1 MRKRLI
7 SILAV
12 LSLLA
17 ALCTGAAFAA
27 DETENASNY
36 EIGDIVT
43 YGNYEQD
50 GFYSNGEETIEW
62 IVIARDRDNHA
73 LLLSRYC
80 LDALPY
86 NEDGGDVSWEDSS
99 IRAWLNGEF
108 LESAFGGD
116 PNGFICTAECKTKD
130 GRSGTDGGENT
141 TDRIFLLAVDEVTQ
155 YFPKESLRR
164 APVTEYAKEQGAEY
178 DKNGNGW
185 WWLRTPGKT
194 QDMAAG
200 VHTAG
205 GVNYDGRDVDR
216 TDLCIRPA
224 LWLDLDVVTAYLSD
238 STQDG
243 GEADAA
249 DDGTGAEKTADNG
262 GTKKTVDTEK
272 LMHSGYIKLGS
283 LEDGTIYVYGR
294 SDEEGAVEGFAGNVI
309 YLIGDGFEQSFEA
322 RWFAKYD
329 DQKLEWTDIDGD
341 GEDELVFIAYLAS
354 GTGVIIEELSVF
366 EPQPDGSF
374 EHHYLSL
381 EKMEE
386 LLNEHLTA
394 KVRGENITL
403 TLTENGSRTSENC
416 TELAGPGELD
426 MFTWYMLEDG
436 KYSVELTTLLHKE
449 GGKYVY
455 ANPLLAEHRGTYDP
469 FEGTLDD
476 GDTVDDGNYIMAA
489 WHIIADVVYDGE
501 DFALEN
507 LRFKYLTY
515 K

>member
-86 NEDGGDVSWEDSS
+86 NEDGGDVTWEDSS

-116 PNGFICTAECKTKD
+116 PNGFICTAECRTKD

-155 YFPKESLRR
+155 YFPKESSRR

-224 LWLDLDVVTAYLSD
+224 LWLDLDVVTAYFSD
-238 STQDG
+238 S
-243 GEADAA
+243 
-249 DDGTGAEKTADNG
+249 
-262 GTKKTVDTEK
+262 TKKTVDADK
-272 LMHSGYIKLGS
+272 LMHSGYTAFGH
-283 LEDGTIYVYGR
+283 LEDGTIYVCGR
-294 SDEEGAVEGFAGNVI
+294 SDEEGTVDGFAGNVI
-309 YLIGDGFEQSFEA
+309 YLIGDVFEQSFEA
-322 RWFAKYD
+322 RWNANKNN

-341 GEDELVFIAYLAS
+341 GEDELVLIADIAS
-354 GTGVIIEELSVF
+354 GTGVNMEELSVF

-374 EHHYLSL
+374 EHHYLSF
-381 EKMEE
+381 EKLEE

-394 KVRGENITL
+394 KVKGENITL

>member
-27 DETENASNY
+27 DEAENASNY

-86 NEDGGDVSWEDSS
+86 NEDGGDVTWEDSS

-155 YFPKESLRR
+155 YFPKESSRR

-224 LWLDLDVVTAYLSD
+224 LWLDLDVVTAYFSD
-238 STQDG
+238 S
-243 GEADAA
+243 
-249 DDGTGAEKTADNG
+249 
-262 GTKKTVDTEK
+262 TKKTVDADK
-272 LMHSGYIKLGS
+272 LMHSGYTAFGH
-283 LEDGTIYVYGR
+283 LEDGTIYVCGR
-294 SDEEGAVEGFAGNVI
+294 SDEEGTVDGFAGNVI
-309 YLIGDGFEQSFEA
+309 YLIGDVFEQSFEA
-322 RWFAKYD
+322 RWNANKNN

-341 GEDELVFIAYLAS
+341 GEDELVLIADIAS
-354 GTGVIIEELSVF
+354 GTGVNMEELSVF

-374 EHHYLSL
+374 EHHYLSF

-386 LLNEHLTA
+386 LLNEYLTA
-394 KVRGENITL
+394 KVGEENITL
-403 TLTENGSRTSENC
+403 TLTENGSRTGENC
-416 TELAGPGELD
+416 TESAGPGID
-426 MFTWYMLEDG
+426 MFSRYTLEDG
-436 KYSVELTTLLHKE
+436 KYSVELTALLHKE

-455 ANPLLAEHRGTYDP
+455 ENPYLAWLRGTYDP
-469 FEGTLDD
+469 FEGT
-476 GDTVDDGNYIMAA
+476 VDDEDYITAA
-489 WHIIADVVYDGE
+489 RHIIADVVYDGE

-507 LRFKYLTY
+507 LRFFRFIE
-515 K
+515 

>member
-17 ALCTGAAFAA
+17 VLCTGAAFAA

-86 NEDGGDVSWEDSS
+86 NEDGGDVTWEDSS

-155 YFPKESLRR
+155 YFPKESSRR

-178 DKNGNGW
+178 DKNGNGR

-224 LWLDLDVVTAYLSD
+224 LWLDLDVVTAYFSD
-238 STQDG
+238 S
-243 GEADAA
+243 
-249 DDGTGAEKTADNG
+249 
-262 GTKKTVDTEK
+262 TKKTVDADK
-272 LMHSGYIKLGS
+272 LMHSGYTAFGH
-283 LEDGTIYVYGR
+283 LEDGTIYVCGR
-294 SDEEGAVEGFAGNVI
+294 SDEEGTVDGFAGNVI
-309 YLIGDGFEQSFEA
+309 YLIGDVFEQSFEA
-322 RWFAKYD
+322 RWNANKNN

-341 GEDELVFIAYLAS
+341 GEDELVLIADIAS
-354 GTGVIIEELSVF
+354 GTGVNMEELSVF

-374 EHHYLSL
+374 EHHYLSF

-386 LLNEHLTA
+386 LLNEYLTA

-403 TLTENGSRTSENC
+403 TLTENGSRTGENC
-416 TELAGPGELD
+416 TEFAEPGID
-426 MFTWYMLEDG
+426 MFSRYTLEDG
-436 KYSVELTTLLHKE
+436 KYSVELTVLLHKE

-455 ANPLLAEHRGTYDP
+455 ENPYLAWLRGTYDP
-469 FEGTLDD
+469 FEGT
-476 GDTVDDGNYIMAA
+476 VDDEDYITAA
-489 WHIIADVVYDGE
+489 RHIIADVVYDGE

-507 LRFKYLTY
+507 LRFIK
-515 K
+515 

>member
-7 SILAV
+7 SIFAV

-17 ALCTGAAFAA
+17 APCTGAAFAA
-27 DETENASNY
+27 DEAENASNY
-36 EIGDIVT
+36 EIGDIEIGDIVT
-43 YGNYEQD
+43 YGGYEQD
-50 GFYSNGEETIEW
+50 GFYTNGEETIEW

-86 NEDGGDVSWEDSS
+86 NEDGGDVTWEDSS

-116 PNGFICTAECKTKD
+116 PNGFICTAENKNRN

-141 TDRIFLLAVDEVTQ
+141 TDRIFLLDVGDVTR
-155 YFPKESLRR
+155 YLPKESSRR

-194 QDMAAG
+194 QNMAAG

-224 LWLDLDVVTAYLSD
+224 LWLDLNVVTAYLSD

-249 DDGTGAEKTADNG
+249 DDGTGAEKTADNS
-262 GTKKTVDTEK
+262 GTKKTVDAGK
-272 LMHSGYIKLGS
+272 LMRSGYIKLGS
-283 LEDGTIYVYGR
+283 LEDGTIYVCAKT
-294 SDEEGAVEGFAGNVI
+294 SDEGAVDRAAGNVI
-309 YLIGDGFEQSFEA
+309 YLVGDGFEQRFEA
-322 RWFAKYD
+322 RWYGKDD

-341 GEDELVFIAYLAS
+341 GEDELVFKSDVAS
-354 GTGVIIEELSVF
+354 GTGMNLDELSVF

-374 EHHYLSL
+374 EHHYLSF
-381 EKMEE
+381 EKLEE
-386 LLNEHLTA
+386 LLNKYLTA
-394 KVRGENITL
+394 KVRGKNITL

-416 TELAGPGELD
+416 TEFAGPGID
-426 MFTWYMLEDG
+426 MFSRYALEDG
-436 KYSVELTTLLHKE
+436 KCSVYFTTLLHKE
-449 GGKYVY
+449 GGEYVY
-455 ANPLLAEHRGTYDP
+455 ANPYLALSDDAYDP
-469 FEGTLDD
+469 YKGTD
-476 GDTVDDGNYIMAA
+476 GDDYITAA
-489 WHIIADVVYDGE
+489 LGIHADVVYDGE

-507 LRFKYLTY
+507 LGFNK
-515 K
+515 

>member
-27 DETENASNY
+27 DEAENASNY

-86 NEDGGDVSWEDSS
+86 NEDGGDVTWEDSS

-155 YFPKESLRR
+155 YFPKESSRR

-224 LWLDLDVVTAYLSD
+224 LWLDLDVVTAYFSD
-238 STQDG
+238 S
-243 GEADAA
+243 
-249 DDGTGAEKTADNG
+249 
-262 GTKKTVDTEK
+262 TKKTVDADK
-272 LMHSGYIKLGS
+272 LMHSGYTAFGH
-283 LEDGTIYVYGR
+283 LEDGTIYVCGR
-294 SDEEGAVEGFAGNVI
+294 SDEEGTVDGFAGNVI
-309 YLIGDGFEQSFEA
+309 YLIGDVFEQSFEA
-322 RWFAKYD
+322 RWNANKNN

-341 GEDELVFIAYLAS
+341 GEDELVLIADIAS
-354 GTGVIIEELSVF
+354 GTGVNMEELSVF
-366 EPQPDGSF
+366 EPKPDGSF
-374 EHHYLSL
+374 EHHYLSF

-386 LLNEHLTA
+386 LLNEYLTA
-394 KVRGENITL
+394 KVGEENITL

-416 TELAGPGELD
+416 TESAGPGID
-426 MFTWYMLEDG
+426 MINRYTLEDG
-436 KYSVELTTLLHKE
+436 KCSVCFTTLLHKE
-449 GGKYVY
+449 GGEYVY
-455 ANPLLAEHRGTYDP
+455 ANPDLALSDDDYDP
-469 FEGTLDD
+469 DKGTD
-476 GDTVDDGNYIMAA
+476 GDDYITVALGIY
-489 WHIIADVVYDGE
+489 ADVVYDGE

-507 LRFKYLTY
+507 LRFFRFIE
-515 K
+515 

>member
-27 DETENASNY
+27 DEAENASNY

-86 NEDGGDVSWEDSS
+86 NEDGGDVTWEDSS

-116 PNGFICTAECKTKD
+116 PNGFICTTECKTKD

-141 TDRIFLLAVDEVTQ
+141 MDRIFLLAVDEVTQ
-155 YFPKESLRR
+155 YFPKE
-164 APVTEYAKEQGAEY
+164 
-178 DKNGNGW
+178 
-185 WWLRTPGKT
+185 
-194 QDMAAG
+194 
-200 VHTAG
+200 
-205 GVNYDGRDVDR
+205 DGD
-216 TDLCIRPA
+216 
-224 LWLDLDVVTAYLSD
+224 
-238 STQDG
+238 
-243 GEADAA
+243 EAAA
-249 DDGTGAEKTADNG
+249 DNGTGAEETADNG
-262 GTKKTVDTEK
+262 GTKKTVDADK
-272 LMHSGYIKLGS
+272 LMHSGYTAFGH
-283 LEDGTIYVYGR
+283 LEDGTIYVCGR
-294 SDEEGAVEGFAGNVI
+294 SDEEGTVDGFAGNEI
-309 YLIGDGFEQSFEA
+309 YLIGDVFEQSFEA
-322 RWFAKYD
+322 RWNANKNN

-341 GEDELVFIAYLAS
+341 GEDELVLIADIAS
-354 GTGVIIEELSVF
+354 GTGVNMEELSV
-366 EPQPDGSF
+366 
-374 EHHYLSL
+374 
-381 EKMEE
+381 E
-386 LLNEHLTA
+386 LLNEYLTA

-403 TLTENGSRTSENC
+403 TLTENGSRTGENC
-416 TELAGPGELD
+416 TESAGPGID
-426 MFTWYMLEDG
+426 MINRYTLEDG
-436 KYSVELTTLLHKE
+436 KCSVELTALLHKE

-455 ANPLLAEHRGTYDP
+455 ENPYLAWLRGTYDP

-507 LRFKYLTY
+507 LGFNK
-515 K
+515 

>member
-86 NEDGGDVSWEDSS
+86 NEDGGDVTWEDSS

-155 YFPKESLRR
+155 YFPADTSRR

-224 LWLDLDVVTAYLSD
+224 LWLDLDVVTAYFSD
-238 STQDG
+238 S
-243 GEADAA
+243 
-249 DDGTGAEKTADNG
+249 
-262 GTKKTVDTEK
+262 TKKTVDADK
-272 LMHSGYIKLGS
+272 LMHSGYTAFGH
-283 LEDGTIYVYGR
+283 LEDGTIYVCGR
-294 SDEEGAVEGFAGNVI
+294 SDEEGTVDGFAGNVI
-309 YLIGDGFEQSFEA
+309 YLIGDVFEQSFEA
-322 RWFAKYD
+322 RWNANKNN

-341 GEDELVFIAYLAS
+341 GEDELVLIADIAS
-354 GTGVIIEELSVF
+354 GTGVNMEELSVF

-374 EHHYLSL
+374 EHHYLSF
-381 EKMEE
+381 EKLEE
-386 LLNEHLTA
+386 LLNEYLTA

-416 TELAGPGELD
+416 TESAGPGID
-426 MFTWYMLEDG
+426 MFSRYTLEDG
-436 KYSVELTTLLHKE
+436 KCSVCFTTLLHKE

-455 ANPLLAEHRGTYDP
+455 ENPYLAWLRGTYDP
-469 FEGTLDD
+469 FEGT
-476 GDTVDDGNYIMAA
+476 VDDEDYITAA
-489 WHIIADVVYDGE
+489 RHIIADVVYDGE

-507 LRFKYLTY
+507 LGFNK
-515 K
+515 

>member
-1 MRKRLI
+1 MGKRLI

-86 NEDGGDVSWEDSS
+86 NEDGGDVTWEDSS

-116 PNGFICTAECKTKD
+116 PNGFICTAENKNRN

-141 TDRIFLLAVDEVTQ
+141 TDRIFLLDVGDVTR
-155 YFPKESLRR
+155 YLPKESSRR

-224 LWLDLDVVTAYLSD
+224 LWLDLDVVTAYFSD
-238 STQDG
+238 S
-243 GEADAA
+243 
-249 DDGTGAEKTADNG
+249 
-262 GTKKTVDTEK
+262 TKKTVDADK
-272 LMHSGYIKLGS
+272 LMHSGYTAFGH
-283 LEDGTIYVYGR
+283 LEDGTIYVCGR
-294 SDEEGAVEGFAGNVI
+294 SDEEGTVDGFAGNVI

-322 RWFAKYD
+322 RWNANKNN

-341 GEDELVFIAYLAS
+341 GEDELVLIADIDS
-354 GTGVIIEELSVF
+354 GTGVNMDELSVF
-366 EPQPDGSF
+366 EPKPDGSF
-374 EHHYLSL
+374 EHHYLSF

-386 LLNEHLTA
+386 LLNEYLTA
-394 KVRGENITL
+394 KVGEENITL

-416 TELAGPGELD
+416 TESAGPGELD
-426 MFTWYMLEDG
+426 MFNWYTLEDG

-455 ANPLLAEHRGTYDP
+455 ANPLLALSDDAYDP
-469 FEGTLDD
+469 DTGTD
-476 GDTVDDGNYIMAA
+476 GDDYITVALGIY
-489 WHIIADVVYDGE
+489 ADVVYDGE

-507 LRFKYLTY
+507 LRFIRFIK
-515 K
+515 

>member
-27 DETENASNY
+27 DEAENASNY

-86 NEDGGDVSWEDSS
+86 NEDGGDVTWEDSS

-130 GRSGTDGGENT
+130 GR
-141 TDRIFLLAVDEVTQ
+141 
-155 YFPKESLRR
+155 
-164 APVTEYAKEQGAEY
+164 
-178 DKNGNGW
+178 
-185 WWLRTPGKT
+185 
-194 QDMAAG
+194 
-200 VHTAG
+200 
-205 GVNYDGRDVDR
+205 DVDR

-224 LWLDLDVVTAYLSD
+224 LWLDLDVVTAYFSD
-238 STQDG
+238 S
-243 GEADAA
+243 
-249 DDGTGAEKTADNG
+249 
-262 GTKKTVDTEK
+262 TKKTVDADK
-272 LMHSGYIKLGS
+272 LMHSGYTAFGH
-283 LEDGTIYVYGR
+283 LEDGTIYVCGR
-294 SDEEGAVEGFAGNVI
+294 SDEEGTVDGFAGNVI
-309 YLIGDGFEQSFEA
+309 YLIGDVFEQSFEA
-322 RWFAKYD
+322 RWNANKNN

-341 GEDELVFIAYLAS
+341 GEDELVLIADIAS
-354 GTGVIIEELSVF
+354 GTGVNMEELSVF
-366 EPQPDGSF
+366 EPKPDGSF
-374 EHHYLSL
+374 EHHYLSF

-386 LLNEHLTA
+386 LLNEYLTA
-394 KVRGENITL
+394 KVEEENITL

-416 TELAGPGELD
+416 TESAGPGID
-426 MFTWYMLEDG
+426 MINRYTLEDG
-436 KYSVELTTLLHKE
+436 KCSVCFTTLLHKE
-449 GGKYVY
+449 GGEYVY
-455 ANPLLAEHRGTYDP
+455 ANPYLALSDDAYDP
-469 FEGTLDD
+469 DTGTD
-476 GDTVDDGNYIMAA
+476 GDDYITVALGIY
-489 WHIIADVVYDGE
+489 ADVVYDGE

-507 LRFKYLTY
+507 LRFIRFIK
-515 K
+515 

>member
-62 IVIARDRDNHA
+62 IVIARDSDNHA

-86 NEDGGDVSWEDSS
+86 NEDSGDVTWEDSS

-155 YFPKESLRR
+155 YFPADTSRR

-224 LWLDLDVVTAYLSD
+224 LWLDLDVVTAYFSD
-238 STQDG
+238 S
-243 GEADAA
+243 
-249 DDGTGAEKTADNG
+249 
-262 GTKKTVDTEK
+262 TKKTVDADK
-272 LMHSGYIKLGS
+272 LMHSGYTAFGH
-283 LEDGTIYVYGR
+283 LEDGTIYVCGR
-294 SDEEGAVEGFAGNVI
+294 SDEEGTVDGFAGNVI
-309 YLIGDGFEQSFEA
+309 YLIGDVFEQSFEA
-322 RWFAKYD
+322 RWNANKNN

-341 GEDELVFIAYLAS
+341 GEDELVLIADIAS
-354 GTGVIIEELSVF
+354 GTGVNMEELSVF

-374 EHHYLSL
+374 EHHYLSF
-381 EKMEE
+381 EKLEE
-386 LLNEHLTA
+386 LLNEYLTA
-394 KVRGENITL
+394 KVGGENITL

-416 TELAGPGELD
+416 TEFAEPGID
-426 MFTWYMLEDG
+426 MFSRYTLEDG
-436 KYSVELTTLLHKE
+436 KYSVELTALLHKE

-455 ANPLLAEHRGTYDP
+455 ENPYLAWLRGTYDP
-469 FEGTLDD
+469 FEGT
-476 GDTVDDGNYIMAA
+476 VDDEDYITAA
-489 WHIIADVVYDGE
+489 RHIIADVVYDGE

-507 LRFKYLTY
+507 LGFNK
-515 K
+515 

>member
-86 NEDGGDVSWEDSS
+86 NEDGGDVTWEDSS

-155 YFPKESLRR
+155 YFPKESSRR

-194 QDMAAG
+194 QNMAAG

-224 LWLDLDVVTAYLSD
+224 LWLDLDVVTAYFSD

-243 GEADAA
+243 DEAAA
-249 DDGTGAEKTADNG
+249 DDETGAEKTADNDS
-262 GTKKTVDTEK
+262 TKKTVDADK
-272 LMHSGYIKLGS
+272 LMHSGYTAFGH
-283 LEDGTIYVYGR
+283 LEDGTIYVCGR
-294 SDEEGAVEGFAGNVI
+294 SDEEGTVDGFAGNVI
-309 YLIGDGFEQSFEA
+309 YLIGDVFEQSFEA
-322 RWFAKYD
+322 RWNANKNN

-341 GEDELVFIAYLAS
+341 GEDELVLIADIAS
-354 GTGVIIEELSVF
+354 GTGVNMEELSVF

-374 EHHYLSL
+374 EHHYLSF
-381 EKMEE
+381 EKLEE
-386 LLNEHLTA
+386 LLNEYLTA

-403 TLTENGSRTSENC
+403 TLTENGSRTGENC
-416 TELAGPGELD
+416 TESAGPGID
-426 MFTWYMLEDG
+426 MINRYTLEDG
-436 KYSVELTTLLHKE
+436 KCSVCFTTLLHKE
-449 GGKYVY
+449 GGEYVY
-455 ANPLLAEHRGTYDP
+455 ANPYLALSDDAYDP
-469 FEGTLDD
+469 DTGTD
-476 GDTVDDGNYIMAA
+476 GDDYITVALGIY
-489 WHIIADVVYDGE
+489 ADVVYDGE

-507 LRFKYLTY
+507 LRFIRFIK
-515 K
+515 

>member
-27 DETENASNY
+27 DEAENASNY

-43 YGNYEQD
+43 YGGYEQD

-86 NEDGGDVSWEDSS
+86 NEDGGDVTWEDSS

-155 YFPKESLRR
+155 YFPKESSRR

-238 STQDG
+238 ST
-243 GEADAA
+243 
-249 DDGTGAEKTADNG
+249 
-262 GTKKTVDTEK
+262 KKTVDADK
-272 LMHSGYIKLGS
+272 LMHSGYTAFGH
-283 LEDGTIYVYGR
+283 LEDGTIYVCGR
-294 SDEEGAVEGFAGNVI
+294 SDEEGTVDGFAGNVI
-309 YLIGDGFEQSFEA
+309 YLIGDVFEQSFEA
-322 RWFAKYD
+322 RWNANKNN

-341 GEDELVFIAYLAS
+341 GEDELVLIADIAS
-354 GTGVIIEELSVF
+354 GTGVNMEELSVF

-374 EHHYLSL
+374 EHHYLSF

-386 LLNEHLTA
+386 LLNEYLTA

-416 TELAGPGELD
+416 TESAGPGID
-426 MFTWYMLEDG
+426 MFNCYTLEDG
-436 KYSVELTTLLHKE
+436 KYSVELTALLHKE

-455 ANPLLAEHRGTYDP
+455 ENPYLAWLRGTYDP
-469 FEGTLDD
+469 FEGTV
-476 GDTVDDGNYIMAA
+476 GDEDYITAA
-489 WHIIADVVYDGE
+489 LSIYADVVYDGE

-507 LRFKYLTY
+507 LTY

>member
-27 DETENASNY
+27 DESENASNY

-86 NEDGGDVSWEDSS
+86 NEDGGDVTWEDSS

-155 YFPKESLRR
+155 YFPKESSRR

-224 LWLDLDVVTAYLSD
+224 LWLDLDVVTAYFSD
-238 STQDG
+238 S
-243 GEADAA
+243 
-249 DDGTGAEKTADNG
+249 
-262 GTKKTVDTEK
+262 TKKTVDADK
-272 LMHSGYIKLGS
+272 LMHSGYTAFGH
-283 LEDGTIYVYGR
+283 LEDGTIYVCGR
-294 SDEEGAVEGFAGNVI
+294 SDEEGTVDGFAGNVI
-309 YLIGDGFEQSFEA
+309 YLIGDVFEQSFEA
-322 RWFAKYD
+322 RWNANKNN

-341 GEDELVFIAYLAS
+341 GEDELVLIADIAS
-354 GTGVIIEELSVF
+354 GTGVNMDELSVF

-374 EHHYLSL
+374 EHHYLSF

-386 LLNEHLTA
+386 LLNEYLTA

-403 TLTENGSRTSENC
+403 TLTENGSRTGENC
-416 TELAGPGELD
+416 TESAGPGID
-426 MFTWYMLEDG
+426 MFSRYTLEDG
-436 KYSVELTTLLHKE
+436 KCSVCFTTLLHKE
-449 GGKYVY
+449 GGEYVY
-455 ANPLLAEHRGTYDP
+455 ENPYLAWLRGTYDP
-469 FEGTLDD
+469 FEGT
-476 GDTVDDGNYIMAA
+476 VDDEDYITAA
-489 WHIIADVVYDGE
+489 RHIIADVVYDGE

-507 LRFKYLTY
+507 LRFIK
-515 K
+515 

>member
-50 GFYSNGEETIEW
+50 GFYSDGEETIEW

-86 NEDGGDVSWEDSS
+86 NEDGGDVTWEDSS

-155 YFPKESLRR
+155 YLPKESSRR

-224 LWLDLDVVTAYLSD
+224 LWLDLDVVTAYFSD
-238 STQDG
+238 S
-243 GEADAA
+243 
-249 DDGTGAEKTADNG
+249 
-262 GTKKTVDTEK
+262 TKKTVDADK
-272 LMHSGYIKLGS
+272 LMHSGYTAFGH
-283 LEDGTIYVYGR
+283 LEDGTIYVCGR
-294 SDEEGAVEGFAGNVI
+294 SDEEGTVDGFAGNVI
-309 YLIGDGFEQSFEA
+309 YLIGDVFEQSFEA
-322 RWFAKYD
+322 RWNANKNN

-341 GEDELVFIAYLAS
+341 GEDELVLIADIAS
-354 GTGVIIEELSVF
+354 GTGVNMEELSVF
-366 EPQPDGSF
+366 EPKPDGSF
-374 EHHYLSL
+374 EHHYLSF

-386 LLNEHLTA
+386 LLNEYLTA
-394 KVRGENITL
+394 KVREENITL

-416 TELAGPGELD
+416 TESAGPGID
-426 MFTWYMLEDG
+426 MINRYTLEDG
-436 KYSVELTTLLHKE
+436 KCSVCFTTLLHKE
-449 GGKYVY
+449 GGEYVY
-455 ANPLLAEHRGTYDP
+455 ANPDLALSDDDYDP
-469 FEGTLDD
+469 DKGTD
-476 GDTVDDGNYIMAA
+476 GDDYITVALGIY
-489 WHIIADVVYDGE
+489 ADVVYDGE

-507 LRFKYLTY
+507 LRFFRFIE
-515 K
+515 

>member
-86 NEDGGDVSWEDSS
+86 NEDGGDVTWEDSS

-155 YFPKESLRR
+155 YFPKESSRR

-238 STQDG
+238 ST
-243 GEADAA
+243 
-249 DDGTGAEKTADNG
+249 
-262 GTKKTVDTEK
+262 KKTVDADK
-272 LMHSGYIKLGS
+272 LMHSGYTAFGH
-283 LEDGTIYVYGR
+283 LEDGTIYVCGR
-294 SDEEGAVEGFAGNVI
+294 SDEEGTVDGFAGNVI
-309 YLIGDGFEQSFEA
+309 YLIGDVFEQSFEA
-322 RWFAKYD
+322 RWNANKNN

-341 GEDELVFIAYLAS
+341 GEDELVLIADIAS
-354 GTGVIIEELSVF
+354 GTGVNMEELSVF

-374 EHHYLSL
+374 EHQYLSF

-386 LLNEHLTA
+386 LLNEYLTA

-403 TLTENGSRTSENC
+403 TLTENGSRTGENC
-416 TELAGPGELD
+416 TESAGPGID
-426 MFTWYMLEDG
+426 MFSRYTLEDG
-436 KYSVELTTLLHKE
+436 KYSVELTALLHKE

-455 ANPLLAEHRGTYDP
+455 ENPYLAWLRGTYDP
-469 FEGTLDD
+469 FEGT
-476 GDTVDDGNYIMAA
+476 VDDEDYITAA
-489 WHIIADVVYDGE
+489 RHIIADVVYDGE

-507 LRFKYLTY
+507 LRFIK
-515 K
+515 

>member
-86 NEDGGDVSWEDSS
+86 NEDGGDVTWEDSS

-155 YFPKESLRR
+155 YFPKESSRR

-224 LWLDLDVVTAYLSD
+224 LWLDLDVVTAYFSD

-243 GEADAA
+243 DEAAA
-249 DDGTGAEKTADNG
+249 DDETGAEETADNG
-262 GTKKTVDTEK
+262 GTKKTVDADK
-272 LMHSGYIKLGS
+272 LMHSGYTAFGH
-283 LEDGTIYVYGR
+283 LEDGTIYVCGR
-294 SDEEGAVEGFAGNVI
+294 SDEEGTVDGFAGNVI
-309 YLIGDGFEQSFEA
+309 YLIGDVFEQSFEA
-322 RWFAKYD
+322 RWNANKNN

-341 GEDELVFIAYLAS
+341 GEDELVLIADIAS
-354 GTGVIIEELSVF
+354 GTGVNMEELSVF

-374 EHHYLSL
+374 EHHYLSF

-386 LLNEHLTA
+386 LLNEYLTA

-416 TELAGPGELD
+416 TESAGPGID
-426 MFTWYMLEDG
+426 MFSRYTLEDG
-436 KYSVELTTLLHKE
+436 KCSVELTALLHKE

-455 ANPLLAEHRGTYDP
+455 ENPYLAWLRGTYDP
-469 FEGTLDD
+469 FEGT
-476 GDTVDDGNYIMAA
+476 VDDEDYITAA
-489 WHIIADVVYDGE
+489 RHIIADVVYDGE

-507 LRFKYLTY
+507 LRFIRFIK
-515 K
+515 

>member
-86 NEDGGDVSWEDSS
+86 NEDGGDVTWEDSS

-155 YFPKESLRR
+155 YFPKESSRR

-224 LWLDLDVVTAYLSD
+224 LWLDLDVVTAYFSD
-238 STQDG
+238 S
-243 GEADAA
+243 
-249 DDGTGAEKTADNG
+249 
-262 GTKKTVDTEK
+262 TKKTVDADK
-272 LMHSGYIKLGS
+272 LMHSGYTAFGH
-283 LEDGTIYVYGR
+283 LEDGTIYVCGR
-294 SDEEGAVEGFAGNVI
+294 SDEEGTVDGFAGNVI
-309 YLIGDGFEQSFEA
+309 YLIGDVFEQSFEA
-322 RWFAKYD
+322 RWNANKNN

-341 GEDELVFIAYLAS
+341 GEDELVLIADIAS
-354 GTGVIIEELSVF
+354 GTGVNMEELSVF

-374 EHHYLSL
+374 EHHYLSF
-381 EKMEE
+381 EKLEE
-386 LLNEHLTA
+386 LLNEYLTA

-403 TLTENGSRTSENC
+403 TLTENGSRTGENC
-416 TELAGPGELD
+416 TESAGPGID
-426 MFTWYMLEDG
+426 MINRYTLEDG
-436 KYSVELTTLLHKE
+436 KCSVCFTTLLHKE
-449 GGKYVY
+449 GGEYVY
-455 ANPLLAEHRGTYDP
+455 ANPYLALSDDAYDPDTGTY
-469 FEGTLDD
+469 GDD
-476 GDTVDDGNYIMAA
+476 YITVALGIY
-489 WHIIADVVYDGE
+489 ADVVYDGE

-507 LRFKYLTY
+507 LRFFRFIE
-515 K
+515 

>member
-27 DETENASNY
+27 DEAENASNY

-86 NEDGGDVSWEDSS
+86 NEDGGDVTWEDSS

-116 PNGFICTAECKTKD
+116 PNGFICTAECRTKD

-155 YFPKESLRR
+155 YFPKESSRR

-224 LWLDLDVVTAYLSD
+224 LWLDLDVVTAYFS
-238 STQDG
+238 
-243 GEADAA
+243 
-249 DDGTGAEKTADNG
+249 G
-262 GTKKTVDTEK
+262 GTKKTVDADK
-272 LMHSGYIKLGS
+272 LMHSGYTAFGH
-283 LEDGTIYVYGR
+283 LEDGTIYVCGR
-294 SDEEGAVEGFAGNVI
+294 SDEEGAVDGFAGNVI

-322 RWFAKYD
+322 RWNANKNN

-341 GEDELVFIAYLAS
+341 GKDELVLIADIAS
-354 GTGVIIEELSVF
+354 GTGVNMDELSVF
-366 EPQPDGSF
+366 EPKPDGSF
-374 EHHYLSL
+374 EHHYLSF

-386 LLNEHLTA
+386 LLNEYLTA
-394 KVRGENITL
+394 KVGEENITL

-416 TELAGPGELD
+416 TESAGPGID
-426 MFTWYMLEDG
+426 MINRYTLEDG
-436 KYSVELTTLLHKE
+436 KYSVELTALLHKE

-455 ANPLLAEHRGTYDP
+455 ENPYLAWLRGTYDP
-469 FEGTLDD
+469 FEGTV
-476 GDTVDDGNYIMAA
+476 GDEDYITAA
-489 WHIIADVVYDGE
+489 LSIYADVVYDGE

-507 LRFKYLTY
+507 FRVFRFIE
-515 K
+515 

>member
-27 DETENASNY
+27 DEAENASNY

-86 NEDGGDVSWEDSS
+86 NEDGGDVTWEDSS

-116 PNGFICTAECKTKD
+116 PNGFICTAECRTKD

-155 YFPKESLRR
+155 YFPKESSRR

-224 LWLDLDVVTAYLSD
+224 LWLDLDVVTAYFSD
-238 STQDG
+238 S
-243 GEADAA
+243 
-249 DDGTGAEKTADNG
+249 
-262 GTKKTVDTEK
+262 TKKTVDADK
-272 LMHSGYIKLGS
+272 LMHSGYTAFGH
-283 LEDGTIYVYGR
+283 LEDGTIYVCGR
-294 SDEEGAVEGFAGNVI
+294 SDEEGTVDGFAGNVI

-322 RWFAKYD
+322 RWLAKYN

-341 GEDELVFIAYLAS
+341 GEDELVFISDVDS
-354 GTGVIIEELSVF
+354 GTGVNMEELSVF

-374 EHHYLSL
+374 EHHYLSF

-416 TELAGPGELD
+416 TELAGPGID
-426 MFTWYMLEDG
+426 MINRYTLEDG
-436 KYSVELTTLLHKE
+436 KCSVCFTTLLHKE
-449 GGKYVY
+449 DGEYVY
-455 ANPLLAEHRGTYDP
+455 ANPYLALSDDAYDP
-469 FEGTLDD
+469 DTGTD
-476 GDTVDDGNYIMAA
+476 GDDYITAA
-489 WHIIADVVYDGE
+489 LSIYADVVYDGE

-507 LRFKYLTY
+507 LRFFRFIE
-515 K
+515 

>member
-27 DETENASNY
+27 DEAENASNY

-86 NEDGGDVSWEDSS
+86 NEDGGDVTWEDSS

-155 YFPKESLRR
+155 YFPKESSRR

-224 LWLDLDVVTAYLSD
+224 LWLDLDVVTAYFSD

-262 GTKKTVDTEK
+262 GTKKTVDTDK
-272 LMHSGYIKLGS
+272 LMHSGYLMLGH

-322 RWFAKYD
+322 RWWAKYD

-341 GEDELVFIAYLAS
+341 GEDELVLIADIAS
-354 GTGVIIEELSVF
+354 GTGVNMEELSVF

-374 EHHYLSL
+374 EHHYLSF

-386 LLNEHLTA
+386 LLNEYLTA
-394 KVRGENITL
+394 KVGEENITL

-416 TELAGPGELD
+416 TESAGPGID
-426 MFTWYMLEDG
+426 MINRYTLKDG
-436 KYSVELTTLLHKE
+436 KCSVCFTTLLHKE
-449 GGKYVY
+449 GGEYVY
-455 ANPLLAEHRGTYDP
+455 ANPYLALSDDAYDP
-469 FEGTLDD
+469 DKGTD
-476 GDTVDDGNYIMAA
+476 GDDYITVALGIY
-489 WHIIADVVYDGE
+489 ADVVYDGE

-507 LRFKYLTY
+507 LRFFRFIE
-515 K
+515 

>member
-7 SILAV
+7 SIFAV

-27 DETENASNY
+27 DEAENASNY

-86 NEDGGDVSWEDSS
+86 NEDGGDVTWEDSS

-155 YFPKESLRR
+155 YFPKESSRR

-224 LWLDLDVVTAYLSD
+224 LWLDLDVVTAYFSD
-238 STQDG
+238 STKKIVD
-243 GEADAA
+243 AD
-249 DDGTGAEKTADNG
+249 
-262 GTKKTVDTEK
+262 K
-272 LMHSGYIKLGS
+272 LMHSGYTAFGH
-283 LEDGTIYVYGR
+283 LEDGTIYVCGR
-294 SDEEGAVEGFAGNVI
+294 SDEEGTVDGFAGNVI
-309 YLIGDGFEQSFEA
+309 YLIGDVFEQSFEA
-322 RWFAKYD
+322 RWNANKNN

-341 GEDELVFIAYLAS
+341 GEDELVLIADIDS
-354 GTGVIIEELSVF
+354 GTGVNMDELSVF

-374 EHHYLSL
+374 EHHYLSF

-394 KVRGENITL
+394 KVKGENITL

-416 TELAGPGELD
+416 TAGPGID
-426 MFTWYMLEDG
+426 MFNCYTLEDG

-455 ANPLLAEHRGTYDP
+455 ENPYLAWLRGTYDP
-469 FEGTLDD
+469 FEGTVDD

>member
-36 EIGDIVT
+36 EIGDIVI

-86 NEDGGDVSWEDSS
+86 NEDGGDVTWEDSS

-141 TDRIFLLAVDEVTQ
+141 TDRIFLLAVDEVTR
-155 YFPKESLRR
+155 YFPKESSRR

-224 LWLDLDVVTAYLSD
+224 LWLDLDVVTAYFSD
-238 STQDG
+238 S
-243 GEADAA
+243 
-249 DDGTGAEKTADNG
+249 
-262 GTKKTVDTEK
+262 TKKTVDADK
-272 LMHSGYIKLGS
+272 LMHSGYTAFGH
-283 LEDGTIYVYGR
+283 LEDGTIYVCGR
-294 SDEEGAVEGFAGNVI
+294 SDEEGTVDGFAGNVI

-322 RWFAKYD
+322 RWNANKNN

-341 GEDELVFIAYLAS
+341 GEDELVLIADIAS
-354 GTGVIIEELSVF
+354 GTGVNMEELSVF

-374 EHHYLSL
+374 EHHYLSF

-386 LLNEHLTA
+386 LLNEYLTA

-416 TELAGPGELD
+416 TESAGPGID
-426 MFTWYMLEDG
+426 MINRYTLEDG
-436 KYSVELTTLLHKE
+436 KCSVCFTTLLHKE

-455 ANPLLAEHRGTYDP
+455 ENPYLAWLRGTYDP
-469 FEGTLDD
+469 FEGTV
-476 GDTVDDGNYIMAA
+476 GDEDYITAA
-489 WHIIADVVYDGE
+489 LSIYADVVYDGE

-507 LRFKYLTY
+507 FRVFRFIE
-515 K
+515 

>member
-86 NEDGGDVSWEDSS
+86 NEDGGDVTWEDSS

-155 YFPKESLRR
+155 YFPKESSRR

-224 LWLDLDVVTAYLSD
+224 LWLDLDVVTAYFSD
-238 STQDG
+238 S
-243 GEADAA
+243 
-249 DDGTGAEKTADNG
+249 
-262 GTKKTVDTEK
+262 TKKTVDADK
-272 LMHSGYIKLGS
+272 LMHSGYTAFGH
-283 LEDGTIYVYGR
+283 LEDGTIYVCGR
-294 SDEEGAVEGFAGNVI
+294 SDDEGNTDSTFRNVI

-322 RWFAKYD
+322 RCWYGKYN

-341 GEDELVFIAYLAS
+341 GENELVLIADIDS
-354 GTGVIIEELSVF
+354 GTGVNMEELSVF

-374 EHHYLSL
+374 EHHYLSF
-381 EKMEE
+381 EKLEE
-386 LLNEHLTA
+386 LLNEYLTA
-394 KVRGENITL
+394 KVRGREYHPDAHGKRKQD
-403 TLTENGSRTSENC
+403 ER
-416 TELAGPGELD
+416 ELHRVCRAG
-426 MFTWYMLEDG
+426 
-436 KYSVELTTLLHKE
+436 HR
-449 GGKYVY
+449 YVQPLY
-455 ANPLLAEHRGTYDP
+455 A
-469 FEGTLDD
+469 
-476 GDTVDDGNYIMAA
+476 
-489 WHIIADVVYDGE
+489 
-501 DFALEN
+501 
-507 LRFKYLTY
+507 
-515 K
+515 

>member
-86 NEDGGDVSWEDSS
+86 NEDGGDVTWEDSS

-155 YFPKESLRR
+155 YFPKESSRR

-224 LWLDLDVVTAYLSD
+224 LWLDLDVVTAYFSD
-238 STQDG
+238 STKKIVD
-243 GEADAA
+243 AD
-249 DDGTGAEKTADNG
+249 
-262 GTKKTVDTEK
+262 K
-272 LMHSGYIKLGS
+272 LMHSGYTAFGH
-283 LEDGTIYVYGR
+283 LEDGTIYVCGR
-294 SDEEGAVEGFAGNVI
+294 SDEEGTVDGFAGNVI
-309 YLIGDGFEQSFEA
+309 YLIGDVFEQSFEA
-322 RWFAKYD
+322 RWNANKNN

-341 GEDELVFIAYLAS
+341 GEDELVLIADIAS
-354 GTGVIIEELSVF
+354 GTGVNMEELSVF

-374 EHHYLSL
+374 EHHYLSF

-386 LLNEHLTA
+386 LLNEYLTA

-416 TELAGPGELD
+416 TEFAEPGID
-426 MFTWYMLEDG
+426 MFSRYTLEDG
-436 KYSVELTTLLHKE
+436 KYSVELTALLHKE

-455 ANPLLAEHRGTYDP
+455 ENPYLAWLRGTYDP
-469 FEGTLDD
+469 FEGTV
-476 GDTVDDGNYIMAA
+476 GDEDYITAA
-489 WHIIADVVYDGE
+489 LSIYADVVYDGE

-507 LRFKYLTY
+507 LRVYDGEDFALENLTY

>member
-27 DETENASNY
+27 DEAENASNY

-43 YGNYEQD
+43 YGGYEQD

-86 NEDGGDVSWEDSS
+86 NEDGGDVTWEDSS

-155 YFPKESLRR
+155 YFPKESSRR

-238 STQDG
+238 ST
-243 GEADAA
+243 
-249 DDGTGAEKTADNG
+249 
-262 GTKKTVDTEK
+262 KKTVDADK
-272 LMHSGYIKLGS
+272 LMHSGYTAFGH
-283 LEDGTIYVYGR
+283 LEDGTIYVCGR
-294 SDEEGAVEGFAGNVI
+294 SDEEGTVDGFAGNVI
-309 YLIGDGFEQSFEA
+309 YLIDDGFEQSFEA
-322 RWFAKYD
+322 RWNANKNN

-341 GEDELVFIAYLAS
+341 GEDELVLIADIAS
-354 GTGVIIEELSVF
+354 GTGVNMDELSVF

-374 EHHYLSL
+374 EHHYLSF
-381 EKMEE
+381 EKLEE
-386 LLNEHLTA
+386 LLNEYLTA
-394 KVRGENITL
+394 KVREENITL

-416 TELAGPGELD
+416 TESAGPGID
-426 MFTWYMLEDG
+426 MFNCYTREDG
-436 KYSVELTTLLHKE
+436 KYSVELTALLHKE

-455 ANPLLAEHRGTYDP
+455 ENPYLAWLRGTYDP
-469 FEGTLDD
+469 FEGTV
-476 GDTVDDGNYIMAA
+476 GDEDYITAA
-489 WHIIADVVYDGE
+489 LSIYADVVYDGE

-507 LRFKYLTY
+507 LTY

>member
-27 DETENASNY
+27 DEAENASNY

-86 NEDGGDVSWEDSS
+86 NEDGGDVTWEDSS

-155 YFPKESLRR
+155 YFPKESSRR

-216 TDLCIRPA
+216 TALCIRPA
-224 LWLDLDVVTAYLSD
+224 LWLDLDVVTAYFSD
-238 STQDG
+238 S
-243 GEADAA
+243 
-249 DDGTGAEKTADNG
+249 
-262 GTKKTVDTEK
+262 TKKTVDADK
-272 LMHSGYIKLGS
+272 LMHSGYTAFGH
-283 LEDGTIYVYGR
+283 LEDGTIYVCGR
-294 SDEEGAVEGFAGNVI
+294 SDEEGTVDGFAGNVI
-309 YLIGDGFEQSFEA
+309 YLIGDVFEQSFEA
-322 RWFAKYD
+322 RWNANKNN

-341 GEDELVFIAYLAS
+341 GEDELVLIADIAS
-354 GTGVIIEELSVF
+354 GTGVNMEELSVF
-366 EPQPDGSF
+366 EPKPDGSF
-374 EHHYLSL
+374 EHHYLSF

-386 LLNEHLTA
+386 LLNEYLTA
-394 KVRGENITL
+394 KVGGENITL

-416 TELAGPGELD
+416 TESAEPGID
-426 MFTWYMLEDG
+426 MFSRYTLKDG
-436 KYSVELTTLLHKE
+436 KCSVELTALLHKE
-449 GGKYVY
+449 GGEYVY
-455 ANPLLAEHRGTYDP
+455 ENPYLAWLRGTYDP
-469 FEGTLDD
+469 FEGT
-476 GDTVDDGNYIMAA
+476 VDDEDYITAA
-489 WHIIADVVYDGE
+489 RHIIADVVYDGE

-507 LRFKYLTY
+507 LRFFRFIE
-515 K
+515 

>member
-86 NEDGGDVSWEDSS
+86 NEDGGDVTWEDSS

-141 TDRIFLLAVDEVTQ
+141 TDRVFLLAVDEVTQ
-155 YFPKESLRR
+155 YFPKESSRR

-224 LWLDLDVVTAYLSD
+224 LWLDLDVVTAYFSD

-243 GEADAA
+243 DEAAA
-249 DDGTGAEKTADNG
+249 DNGTGAEETADNG
-262 GTKKTVDTEK
+262 GTKKTVDADK
-272 LMHSGYIKLGS
+272 LMHSGYTAFGH
-283 LEDGTIYVYGR
+283 LEDGTIYVCGR
-294 SDEEGAVEGFAGNVI
+294 SDDEGNADSTFRNVI

-322 RWFAKYD
+322 RCWYGKYN

-341 GEDELVFIAYLAS
+341 GENELVLIAYLAS
-354 GTGVIIEELSVF
+354 GTGVNMDELSVF

-374 EHHYLSL
+374 EHHYLSF
-381 EKMEE
+381 EKLEE
-386 LLNEHLTA
+386 LLNEYLTA
-394 KVRGENITL
+394 KVGEENITL

-416 TELAGPGELD
+416 TESAGPGID
-426 MFTWYMLEDG
+426 MINRYTLEDG
-436 KYSVELTTLLHKE
+436 KCSVELTALLHKE

-455 ANPLLAEHRGTYDP
+455 ANPYLALSDDAYDP
-469 FEGTLDD
+469 DTGTD
-476 GDTVDDGNYIMAA
+476 GDDYITVALGIY
-489 WHIIADVVYDGE
+489 ADVVYDGE

-507 LRFKYLTY
+507 LRFFRFIE
-515 K
+515 

>member
-7 SILAV
+7 SIFAV
-12 LSLLA
+12 LSLVA

-27 DETENASNY
+27 DEAENASNY

-50 GFYSNGEETIEW
+50 GFYTNGEETIEW

-86 NEDGGDVSWEDSS
+86 NEDGGDVTWEDSS

-116 PNGFICTAECKTKD
+116 PNGFICTAECKNRN

-141 TDRIFLLAVDEVTQ
+141 TDRIFLLDVDDVTQ
-155 YFPKESLRR
+155 YLPKESSRR
-164 APVTEYAKEQGAEY
+164 APITEYAKEQGAEY

-224 LWLDLDVVTAYLSD
+224 LWLDLDVVTAYFSD

-243 GEADAA
+243 DEAAA
-249 DDGTGAEKTADNG
+249 DVETGAEKTADNS
-262 GTKKTVDTEK
+262 GTKKTVDAGK
-272 LMHSGYIKLGS
+272 LMQSGYIKLGS
-283 LEDGTIYVYGR
+283 LEDGTIYVCAKA
-294 SDEEGAVEGFAGNVI
+294 SDEGTVDRAAGNVI
-309 YLIGDGFEQSFEA
+309 YLVGNDFEQRFEA
-322 RWFAKYD
+322 RWYGKYD

-341 GEDELVFIAYLAS
+341 GEDELVFKSDVNS
-354 GTGVIIEELSVF
+354 GTGVNLDELSVF

-374 EHHYLSL
+374 EHHYLSF
-381 EKMEE
+381 EKLEE
-386 LLNEHLTA
+386 LLNEYLTA
-394 KVRGENITL
+394 KVKGENITL

-416 TELAGPGELD
+416 TEFAGPGID
-426 MFTWYMLEDG
+426 MFSRYALEDG
-436 KYSVELTTLLHKE
+436 KCSVYFTTLLHKE
-449 GGKYVY
+449 GGEYVY
-455 ANPLLAEHRGTYDP
+455 ANPYLALSDDAYDP
-469 FEGTLDD
+469 YKGTD
-476 GDTVDDGNYIMAA
+476 GDDYITAA
-489 WHIIADVVYDGE
+489 LGIHADVVYDGE

-507 LRFKYLTY
+507 LGFNK
-515 K
+515 

>member
-27 DETENASNY
+27 DEAENASNY

-86 NEDGGDVSWEDSS
+86 NEDGGDVTWEDSS

-116 PNGFICTAECKTKD
+116 PNGFICAAECKTKD

-155 YFPKESLRR
+155 YFPKESSRR

-224 LWLDLDVVTAYLSD
+224 LWLDLDVVTAYFSD

-243 GEADAA
+243 DEAAA
-249 DDGTGAEKTADNG
+249 DNGTGAEETADNG
-262 GTKKTVDTEK
+262 GTKKTVDADK
-272 LMHSGYIKLGS
+272 LMHGGYTAFGH
-283 LEDGTIYVYGR
+283 LEDGTIYVCGR
-294 SDEEGAVEGFAGNVI
+294 SDEEGTVDGFAGNVI
-309 YLIGDGFEQSFEA
+309 YLIGDVFEQSFEA
-322 RWFAKYD
+322 RWNANKNN

-341 GEDELVFIAYLAS
+341 GEDELVLIADIAS
-354 GTGVIIEELSVF
+354 GTGVNMEELSVF

-374 EHHYLSL
+374 EHHYLSF

-386 LLNEHLTA
+386 LLNEYLTA

-416 TELAGPGELD
+416 TEFAGPGID
-426 MFTWYMLEDG
+426 MFSRYTLEDG
-436 KYSVELTTLLHKE
+436 KYSVELTALLHKE

-455 ANPLLAEHRGTYDP
+455 ENPYLALSDDAYDP
-469 FEGTLDD
+469 DTGTD
-476 GDTVDDGNYIMAA
+476 GDDYITVALGIY
-489 WHIIADVVYDGE
+489 ADVVYDGE

-507 LRFKYLTY
+507 LRFIRFIK
-515 K
+515 

>member
-27 DETENASNY
+27 DEAENASNY

-86 NEDGGDVSWEDSS
+86 NEDGGDVTWEDSS

-155 YFPKESLRR
+155 YFPKESSRR

-205 GVNYDGRDVDR
+205 GVNYDGRDVNR

-224 LWLDLDVVTAYLSD
+224 LWLDLDVVTAYFSD

-243 GEADAA
+243 DEAAA
-249 DDGTGAEKTADNG
+249 DNGTGAEKTADNDS
-262 GTKKTVDTEK
+262 TKKTVDADK
-272 LMHSGYIKLGS
+272 LMHSGYTAFGH
-283 LEDGTIYVYGR
+283 LEDGTIYVCGR
-294 SDEEGAVEGFAGNVI
+294 SDEEGTVDGFAGNVI
-309 YLIGDGFEQSFEA
+309 YLIGDVFEQSFEA
-322 RWFAKYD
+322 RWNANKNN

-341 GEDELVFIAYLAS
+341 GEDELVLIADIAS
-354 GTGVIIEELSVF
+354 GTGVNMEELSVF

-374 EHHYLSL
+374 EHHYLSF

-386 LLNEHLTA
+386 LLNEYLTA
-394 KVRGENITL
+394 KVGEENITL
-403 TLTENGSRTSENC
+403 TLTENGSRTGENC
-416 TELAGPGELD
+416 TESAGPGID
-426 MFTWYMLEDG
+426 MINRYTLEDG
-436 KYSVELTTLLHKE
+436 KCSVCFTTLLHKE
-449 GGKYVY
+449 GGEYVY
-455 ANPLLAEHRGTYDP
+455 ANPYLALSDDAYDP
-469 FEGTLDD
+469 DTGTD
-476 GDTVDDGNYIMAA
+476 GDDYITVALGIY
-489 WHIIADVVYDGE
+489 ADVVYDGE

-507 LRFKYLTY
+507 LRFIRFIKEL
-515 K
+515 

>member
-86 NEDGGDVSWEDSS
+86 NEDGGDVTWEDSS

-155 YFPKESLRR
+155 YFPKESSRR

-224 LWLDLDVVTAYLSD
+224 LWLDLDVVTAYFSD
-238 STQDG
+238 S
-243 GEADAA
+243 
-249 DDGTGAEKTADNG
+249 
-262 GTKKTVDTEK
+262 TKKTVDADK
-272 LMHSGYIKLGS
+272 LMHSGYTAFGH
-283 LEDGTIYVYGR
+283 LEDGTIYVCGR
-294 SDEEGAVEGFAGNVI
+294 SDEEGTVDGFAGNVI

-322 RWFAKYD
+322 RWNANKNN

-341 GEDELVFIAYLAS
+341 GENELVLIADIAS
-354 GTGVIIEELSVF
+354 GTGVNMEELSVF

-374 EHHYLSL
+374 EHHYLSF

-386 LLNEHLTA
+386 LLNEYLTA
-394 KVRGENITL
+394 KVGEENITL

-416 TELAGPGELD
+416 TESAGPGID
-426 MFTWYMLEDG
+426 MINRYTLEDG
-436 KYSVELTTLLHKE
+436 KCSVELTALLHKE

-455 ANPLLAEHRGTYDP
+455 ENPYLAWLRGTYDP
-469 FEGTLDD
+469 FEGT
-476 GDTVDDGNYIMAA
+476 VDDEDYITAA
-489 WHIIADVVYDGE
+489 RHIIADVVYDGE

-507 LRFKYLTY
+507 LRFFRFIE
-515 K
+515 

>member
-86 NEDGGDVSWEDSS
+86 NEDGGDVTWEDSS

-155 YFPKESLRR
+155 YFPADTSRR

-224 LWLDLDVVTAYLSD
+224 LWLDLDVVTAYFSD
-238 STQDG
+238 S
-243 GEADAA
+243 
-249 DDGTGAEKTADNG
+249 
-262 GTKKTVDTEK
+262 TKKTVDADK
-272 LMHSGYIKLGS
+272 LMHSGYTAFGH
-283 LEDGTIYVYGR
+283 LEDGTIYVCGR
-294 SDEEGAVEGFAGNVI
+294 SDEEGTVDGFAGNVI
-309 YLIGDGFEQSFEA
+309 YLIGDVFEQSFEA
-322 RWFAKYD
+322 RWNANKNN

-341 GEDELVFIAYLAS
+341 GEDELVLIADIAS
-354 GTGVIIEELSVF
+354 GTGVNMEELSVF

-374 EHHYLSL
+374 EHHYLSF

-386 LLNEHLTA
+386 LLNEYLTA

-403 TLTENGSRTSENC
+403 IFAENGSRTGENC
-416 TELAGPGELD
+416 TESAGPGID
-426 MFTWYMLEDG
+426 MFSRYTLEDG
-436 KYSVELTTLLHKE
+436 KYSVELTALLHKE

-455 ANPLLAEHRGTYDP
+455 ENPYLAWLRGTYDP
-469 FEGTLDD
+469 FEGT
-476 GDTVDDGNYIMAA
+476 VDDEDYITAA
-489 WHIIADVVYDGE
+489 WHIIADVVYGGE

-507 LRFKYLTY
+507 LGFNK
-515 K
+515 

>member
-86 NEDGGDVSWEDSS
+86 NEDGGDVTWEDSS

-155 YFPKESLRR
+155 YFPKESSRR

-224 LWLDLDVVTAYLSD
+224 LWLDLDVVTAYFSD
-238 STQDG
+238 S
-243 GEADAA
+243 
-249 DDGTGAEKTADNG
+249 
-262 GTKKTVDTEK
+262 TKKTVDADK
-272 LMHSGYIKLGS
+272 LMHSGYTAFGH
-283 LEDGTIYVYGR
+283 LEDGTIYVCGR
-294 SDEEGAVEGFAGNVI
+294 SDEEGTVDGFAGNVI
-309 YLIGDGFEQSFEA
+309 YLIGDVFEQSFEA
-322 RWFAKYD
+322 RWNANKNN

-341 GEDELVFIAYLAS
+341 GEDELVLIADIAS
-354 GTGVIIEELSVF
+354 GTGVNMDELSVF

-374 EHHYLSL
+374 EHHYLSF

-386 LLNEHLTA
+386 LLNEYLTA

-403 TLTENGSRTSENC
+403 TLTENGSRTGENC
-416 TELAGPGELD
+416 TEFAEPGID
-426 MFTWYMLEDG
+426 MFSRYTLEDG
-436 KYSVELTTLLHKE
+436 KYSVELTALLHKE

-455 ANPLLAEHRGTYDP
+455 ENPYLAWLRGTYDP
-469 FEGTLDD
+469 FEGT
-476 GDTVDDGNYIMAA
+476 VDDEDYITAA
-489 WHIIADVVYDGE
+489 RHIIADVVYDGE

-507 LRFKYLTY
+507 LRFIRFIK
-515 K
+515 

>member
-50 GFYSNGEETIEW
+50 GFYSDGEETIEW

-86 NEDGGDVSWEDSS
+86 NEDGGDVTWEDSS

-155 YFPKESLRR
+155 YFTKESSRR

-224 LWLDLDVVTAYLSD
+224 LWLDLDVVTAYFSD
-238 STQDG
+238 S
-243 GEADAA
+243 
-249 DDGTGAEKTADNG
+249 
-262 GTKKTVDTEK
+262 TKKTVDADK
-272 LMHSGYIKLGS
+272 LMHSGYTAFGH
-283 LEDGTIYVYGR
+283 LEDGTIYVCGR
-294 SDEEGAVEGFAGNVI
+294 SDEEGTVDGFAGNVI
-309 YLIGDGFEQSFEA
+309 YLIGDVFEQSFEA
-322 RWFAKYD
+322 RWNANKNN

-341 GEDELVFIAYLAS
+341 GEDELVLIADIAS
-354 GTGVIIEELSVF
+354 GTGVNMEELSVF

-374 EHHYLSL
+374 EHHYLSF

-386 LLNEHLTA
+386 LLNEYLTA

-403 TLTENGSRTSENC
+403 TLTENGSRTGENC
-416 TELAGPGELD
+416 TESAGPGID
-426 MFTWYMLEDG
+426 MFSRYTLEDG
-436 KYSVELTTLLHKE
+436 KYSVELTALLHKE

-455 ANPLLAEHRGTYDP
+455 ENPYLAWLRGTYDP
-469 FEGTLDD
+469 FEGT
-476 GDTVDDGNYIMAA
+476 VDDEDYITAA
-489 WHIIADVVYDGE
+489 RHIIADVVYDGE

-507 LRFKYLTY
+507 LRFIK
-515 K
+515 

>member
-27 DETENASNY
+27 DEAENASNY

-86 NEDGGDVSWEDSS
+86 NEDGGDVTWEDSS

-116 PNGFICTAECKTKD
+116 PNGFICTAENKNRN

-141 TDRIFLLAVDEVTQ
+141 TDRIFLLDVGDVTR
-155 YFPKESLRR
+155 YLPKESSRR

-224 LWLDLDVVTAYLSD
+224 LWLDLDVVTAYFSD
-238 STQDG
+238 S
-243 GEADAA
+243 
-249 DDGTGAEKTADNG
+249 
-262 GTKKTVDTEK
+262 TKKTVDADK
-272 LMHSGYIKLGS
+272 LMHSGYTAFGH
-283 LEDGTIYVYGR
+283 LEDGTIYVYAKT
-294 SDEEGAVEGFAGNVI
+294 SDKGTVDGAAGNVI

-322 RWFAKYD
+322 RWNANKNN

-341 GEDELVFIAYLAS
+341 GEDELVLIADIAS
-354 GTGVIIEELSVF
+354 GTGVNMDELSVF
-366 EPQPDGSF
+366 KPQPDGSF
-374 EHHYLSL
+374 EHHYLSF
-381 EKMEE
+381 EKLEE
-386 LLNEHLTA
+386 LLNEYLTA
-394 KVRGENITL
+394 KVKGENITL

-416 TELAGPGELD
+416 TEFAGPGID
-426 MFTWYMLEDG
+426 MFNCYTLEDG
-436 KYSVELTTLLHKE
+436 KYSVELTALLHKE

-455 ANPLLAEHRGTYDP
+455 ENPYLAWLRGTYDP
-469 FEGTLDD
+469 FEGTV
-476 GDTVDDGNYIMAA
+476 GDEDYITAA
-489 WHIIADVVYDGE
+489 LSIYADVVYDGE

-507 LRFKYLTY
+507 LGFIK
-515 K
+515 

>member
-86 NEDGGDVSWEDSS
+86 NEDGGDVTWEDSS

-116 PNGFICTAECKTKD
+116 PNGFICTAECRTKD

-155 YFPKESLRR
+155 YFPKESSRR

-224 LWLDLDVVTAYLSD
+224 LWLDLDVVTAYFSD
-238 STQDG
+238 S
-243 GEADAA
+243 
-249 DDGTGAEKTADNG
+249 
-262 GTKKTVDTEK
+262 TKKTVDADK
-272 LMHSGYIKLGS
+272 LMHSGYTAFGH
-283 LEDGTIYVYGR
+283 LEDGTIYVCGR
-294 SDEEGAVEGFAGNVI
+294 SDEEGTVDGFAGNVI
-309 YLIGDGFEQSFEA
+309 YLIGDVFEQSFEA
-322 RWFAKYD
+322 RWNANKNN

-341 GEDELVFIAYLAS
+341 GEDELVLIADIAS
-354 GTGVIIEELSVF
+354 GTGVNMEELSVF

-374 EHHYLSL
+374 EHHYLSF

-386 LLNEHLTA
+386 LLNEYLTA

-416 TELAGPGELD
+416 TEFAGPGID
-426 MFTWYMLEDG
+426 MFSRYTLEDG
-436 KYSVELTTLLHKE
+436 KCSVCFTTLLHKE
-449 GGKYVY
+449 GGEYVY
-455 ANPLLAEHRGTYDP
+455 ENPYLAWLRGTYDP
-469 FEGTLDD
+469 FEGT
-476 GDTVDDGNYIMAA
+476 VDDEDYITAA
-489 WHIIADVVYDGE
+489 RHIIADVVYDGE

-507 LRFKYLTY
+507 LGFNK
-515 K
+515 

>member
-86 NEDGGDVSWEDSS
+86 NEDGGDVTWEDSS

-155 YFPKESLRR
+155 YFPADTSRR

-224 LWLDLDVVTAYLSD
+224 LWLDLDVVTAYFSD
-238 STQDG
+238 S
-243 GEADAA
+243 
-249 DDGTGAEKTADNG
+249 
-262 GTKKTVDTEK
+262 TKKTVDADK
-272 LMHSGYIKLGS
+272 LMHSGYTAFGH
-283 LEDGTIYVYGR
+283 LEDGTIYVCGR
-294 SDEEGAVEGFAGNVI
+294 SDEEGTVDGFAGNVI
-309 YLIGDGFEQSFEA
+309 YLIGDVFEQSFEA
-322 RWFAKYD
+322 RWNANKNN

-341 GEDELVFIAYLAS
+341 GEDELVLIADIAS
-354 GTGVIIEELSVF
+354 GTGVNMEELSVF

-374 EHHYLSL
+374 EHHYLSF

-386 LLNEHLTA
+386 LLNEYLTA

-403 TLTENGSRTSENC
+403 TLTENGSRTGENC
-416 TELAGPGELD
+416 TEFAEPGID
-426 MFTWYMLEDG
+426 MFSRYTLEDG
-436 KYSVELTTLLHKE
+436 KYSVELTALLHKE

-455 ANPLLAEHRGTYDP
+455 ENPYLAWLRGTYDP
-469 FEGTLDD
+469 FEGT
-476 GDTVDDGNYIMAA
+476 VDDEDYITAA
-489 WHIIADVVYDGE
+489 RHIIADVVYDGE

-507 LRFKYLTY
+507 LRFIRFIK
-515 K
+515 

>member
-27 DETENASNY
+27 DEAENASNY

-86 NEDGGDVSWEDSS
+86 NEDGGDVTWEDSS

-130 GRSGTDGGENT
+130 GRSGTDGDENT

-155 YFPKESLRR
+155 YFPKESSRR

-224 LWLDLDVVTAYLSD
+224 LWLDLDVVTAYFSD
-238 STQDG
+238 S
-243 GEADAA
+243 
-249 DDGTGAEKTADNG
+249 
-262 GTKKTVDTEK
+262 TKKTVDADK
-272 LMHSGYIKLGS
+272 LMHSGYTAFGH
-283 LEDGTIYVYGR
+283 LEDGTIYVCGR
-294 SDEEGAVEGFAGNVI
+294 SDEEGTVDGFAGNVI
-309 YLIGDGFEQSFEA
+309 YLIGDVFEQSFEA
-322 RWFAKYD
+322 RWNANKNN

-341 GEDELVFIAYLAS
+341 GEDELVLIADIAS
-354 GTGVIIEELSVF
+354 GTGVNMEELSVF

-374 EHHYLSL
+374 EHHYLSF
-381 EKMEE
+381 EKLEE
-386 LLNEHLTA
+386 LLNEYLTA

-416 TELAGPGELD
+416 TEFAGPGID
-426 MFTWYMLEDG
+426 MFSRYTLEDG
-436 KYSVELTTLLHKE
+436 KYSVELTALLHKE

-455 ANPLLAEHRGTYDP
+455 ENPYLAWLRGTYDP
-469 FEGTLDD
+469 FEGT
-476 GDTVDDGNYIMAA
+476 VDDEDYITAA
-489 WHIIADVVYDGE
+489 RHIIADVVYDGE

-507 LRFKYLTY
+507 LGFNK
-515 K
+515 